1 MPNKLALLE
10 LSPDVRLELPKQGHE
25 AGFGGG
31 ARMRLTNVSTHLVAF
46 KLKST
51 APKNYAIK
59 PSASTIKRGEVLDV
73 QILRRPPEETESGGG
88 DEETTPAGKTKRPDR
103 FLVQAAV
110 VDTEEKK
117 TLWQAASRGKG
128 QGSSKFWE
136 GVSKDEL
143 EERQLEVVL
152 VDANGSAAFHP
163 EPIQEGGG
171 SSGEHGAPSKES
183 KDGNGASGTE
193 DKVSGKGKASKE
205 HGEGKVA
212 KGKKADAKAAKEA
225 GQVADADID
234 AVIGKVSLPGKAP
247 HEGGAR
253 SAPPGFPPP
262 APPPGFMPQ
271 PAGVAQSATPPGE
284 SAPSPA
290 AAESPPPGQ
299 KSSEDAAVP
308 SRPTQQLIKKPT
320 QKKHEDVVLQKHSRP
335 VTFVMFSPSGKE
347 LYTCGKDKLVL
358 AWTAPEG
365 EFIRQYEGHRGAV
378 WACSVSHDGAF
389 LLSCGAD
396 SVVMLWEVASAQRLA
411 EVQLTGVA
419 RCVDWV
425 PSGERA
431 LSGQRHFAAC
441 SNNFKDRPAAL
452 SVWDTHDTK
461 SEPVQLL
468 IITDLPSPATQV
480 AWCGDSC
487 EVLCSV
493 HGGPAAAEGEVL
505 FWDGRSGAQIG
516 RLEAHS
522 GPTSQVAFARDRNL
536 MASCGRV
543 DMCVRLWDLSTGLS
557 TADATCLQTHN
568 GDRPLNAVA
577 LRPSLLRSQVSA
589 AAAGHGGGSCD
600 CLAGGGQDARDVAL
614 VGAGTDDQFDPVPL
628 RVGAGEALE
637 AYSLGSDFRAGGH
650 FGPIHA
656 LCFSYDGSLCISGS
670 EDGNVRI
677 RDLMVPSSERGIEA
691 PLSPPLPTSL
701 SAALQPPQQQ
711 KAKAKPKP
719 EPKTQPKA
727 QPKAQAPKVELA
739 TQIPSQPKAQ
749 PKAQAGASAPF
760 GDGLSNRVVAV
771 YDFDPLATQWPMGQA
786 HRPLPFRRGQE
797 IEVLHDFG
805 QWALG
810 RVAGNQGLFPMNYVL
825 PMAKYQEIMQRTL
838 LMAKAGSPIS
848 SPVSKPSSPPL
859 KTLEIAGLT
868 QLEPKAP
875 SLGMG
880 LGLSGVASGLGAP
893 GMGMPSSLSGGGF
906 GGSLAS
912 AGIPPGGI
920 DPGLHGSL
928 GAGLT
933 GGLNAGSHIYAGGP
947 APSPYLG
954 GGVGGGLAG
963 LGGGLAGGGGLF
975 TEPAEPAAKPG
986 EEEDGDCSQ
995 S

>member
-1 MPNKLALLE
+1 
-10 LSPDVRLELPKQGHE
+10 
-25 AGFGGG
+25 
-31 ARMRLTNVSTHLVAF
+31 
-46 KLKST
+46 
-51 APKNYAIK
+51 
-59 PSASTIKRGEVLDV
+59 
-73 QILRRPPEETESGGG
+73 
-88 DEETTPAGKTKRPDR
+88 
-103 FLVQAAV
+103 
-110 VDTEEKK
+110 
-117 TLWQAASRGKG
+117 
-128 QGSSKFWE
+128 
-136 GVSKDEL
+136 
-143 EERQLEVVL
+143 
-152 VDANGSAAFHP
+152 
-163 EPIQEGGG
+163 
-171 SSGEHGAPSKES
+171 
-183 KDGNGASGTE
+183 
-193 DKVSGKGKASKE
+193 
-205 HGEGKVA
+205 
-212 KGKKADAKAAKEA
+212 
-225 GQVADADID
+225 
-234 AVIGKVSLPGKAP
+234 
-247 HEGGAR
+247 
-253 SAPPGFPPP
+253 
-262 APPPGFMPQ
+262 
-271 PAGVAQSATPPGE
+271 
-284 SAPSPA
+284 
-290 AAESPPPGQ
+290 
-299 KSSEDAAVP
+299 
-308 SRPTQQLIKKPT
+308 
-320 QKKHEDVVLQKHSRP
+320 
-335 VTFVMFSPSGKE
+335 
-347 LYTCGKDKLVL
+347 
-358 AWTAPEG
+358 
-365 EFIRQYEGHRGAV
+365 
-378 WACSVSHDGAF
+378 
-389 LLSCGAD
+389 
-396 SVVMLWEVASAQRLA
+396 
-411 EVQLTGVA
+411 
-419 RCVDWV
+419 
-425 PSGERA
+425 
-431 LSGQRHFAAC
+431 
-441 SNNFKDRPAAL
+441 
-452 SVWDTHDTK
+452 
-461 SEPVQLL
+461 
-468 IITDLPSPATQV
+468 
-480 AWCGDSC
+480 
-487 EVLCSV
+487 
-493 HGGPAAAEGEVL
+493 
-505 FWDGRSGAQIG
+505 
-516 RLEAHS
+516 
-522 GPTSQVAFARDRNL
+522 
-536 MASCGRV
+536 
-543 DMCVRLWDLSTGLS
+543 
-557 TADATCLQTHN
+557 
-568 GDRPLNAVA
+568 
-577 LRPSLLRSQVSA
+577 
-589 AAAGHGGGSCD
+589 
-600 CLAGGGQDARDVAL
+600 
-614 VGAGTDDQFDPVPL
+614 
-628 RVGAGEALE
+628 
-637 AYSLGSDFRAGGH
+637 
-650 FGPIHA
+650 
-656 LCFSYDGSLCISGS
+656 
-670 EDGNVRI
+670 
-677 RDLMVPSSERGIEA
+677 
-691 PLSPPLPTSL
+691 LPTSL

-933 GGLNAGSHIYAGGP
+933 GGLNAGSHIYTGGP